1 MTVLATQNDCFCPTP
16 HSQSGHFTFMV
27 RNGGNFYDEAFP
39 TTNRKVTIA
48 EYSKR
53 TTNSP
58 LKYFPLLTTLH
69 VKQALKKGYRK
80 CRKIAPTRNQDV
92 FSPVIAKITRTK
104 QHKTK

>member
-1 MTVLATQNDCFCPTP
+1 
-16 HSQSGHFTFMV
+16 MV

-69 VKQALKKGYRK
+69 VKQALKKATENVEK
-80 CRKIAPTRNQDV
+80 
-92 FSPVIAKITRTK
+92 
-104 QHKTK
+104 